1 MLGAYS
7 GCSERALPGIR
18 REFIERCHTRVVCIT
33 TAPPEIAKGIPRIT
47 RSEVV
52 IDPSAELHH
61 RLNVFWAP
69 RLVGIRAD
77 GALACIQ
84 THNERL
90 GDFLKRWQASLKEEG
105 SRG

>member
-1 MLGAYS
+1 VELGD
-7 GCSERALPGIR
+7 RIIWLLALLLWSVLGYIKLPAAIGPSP
-18 REFIERCHTRVVCIT
+18 
-33 TAPPEIAKGIPRIT
+33 APKATQDG
-47 RSEVV
+47 
-52 IDPSAELHH
+52 EL
-61 RLNVFWAP
+61 RNYGNGFWAP